1 MCSLKVCISNPKEA
15 EELRQQQKK
24 EFQALQT
31 AIKKRKEEA
40 SKILAKLT
48 SEQFMIGNVIKSK
61 DVKTMPDMVVAKV
74 KATNAKMVGIIA
86 ECKDVLKGTAE
97 ECSITL
103 KEADQLVKTSGL
115 QRDFV
120 NNLISQ
126 NMMKAMP

>member
-1 MCSLKVCISNPKEA
+1 
-15 EELRQQQKK
+15 
-24 EFQALQT
+24 
-31 AIKKRKEEA
+31 
-40 SKILAKLT
+40 
-48 SEQFMIGNVIKSK
+48 MIGNVIKSK